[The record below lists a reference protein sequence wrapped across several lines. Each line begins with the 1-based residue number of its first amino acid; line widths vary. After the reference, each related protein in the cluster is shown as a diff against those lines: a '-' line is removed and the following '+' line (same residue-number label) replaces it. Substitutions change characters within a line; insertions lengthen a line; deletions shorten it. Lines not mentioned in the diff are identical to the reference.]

1 MQLLGFSPNCLL
13 SSPAIN
19 ISVGDRCCS
28 LIGRRFSPS
37 TNQNRVIL
45 STGGNCALS
54 AAQILHRFSL
64 LLARDG
70 KGEVFEAG
78 EVNTSDLESGELVSA
93 VGAAINDWEMLN
105 TSIAAPYLG
114 DMMTEPKQEPDDR
127 ESDSPFIRV
136 CDTPSSTKSSP
147 PPSPNGS
154 PMSSP
159 PSLPLFP
166 PIFPPMMFL
175 NHINPFLN
183 LPIHRIPPIPLPPM
197 LQHSQHDN
205 ETKPKALPFS
215 IDNILKPVP
224 NVNVSPHTGPHHH
237 QKSKSPET
245 PRKADSPPEPCV
257 PGDSDCPPGMVRGPN
272 GKLVPAWVFCTRY
285 SDRPSSGPRAR
296 KIKKKQEDFSSQDKR
311 PRTAFSSDQLN
322 RLKDEFNSNRY
333 LTEERRR
340 ALAQE
345 LGLND
350 NQIKIWFQNKRAK
363 LKKATGGKGDLAK
376 ILEQQG
382 LYNHQTVV
390 VDDDSQF

>member
-1 MQLLGFSPNCLL
+1 MG
-13 SSPAIN
+13 
-19 ISVGDRCCS
+19 S
-28 LIGRRFSPS
+28 LFL
-37 TNQNRVIL
+37 T
-45 STGGNCALS
+45 
-54 AAQILHRFSL
+54 
-64 LLARDG
+64 RDG
-70 KGEVFEAG
+70 KGEQFEDRG
-78 EVNTSDLESGELVSA
+78 VKSIDLEFGELVST
-93 VGAAINDWEMLN
+93 VGAHDWEMLN
-105 TSIAAPYLG
+105 THFSAPFLG
-114 DMMTEPKQEPDDR
+114 ERMTEPKQEPEDR
-127 ESDSPFIRV
+127 DSDSPFIRV

-159 PSLPLFP
+159 PSMPLFP
-166 PIFPPMMFL
+166 PIFPRMMFL
-175 NHINPFLN
+175 NHLNPFLG
-183 LPIHRIPPIPLPPM
+183 LPIHRIPQLPLPPM
-197 LQHSQHDN
+197 IPQSQHDN

-224 NVNVSPHTGPHHH
+224 NVNVPSHIGTHH
-237 QKSKSPET
+237 QKSKSPEI
-245 PRKADSPPEPCV
+245 PRRADSPAEPSV
-257 PGDSDCPPGMVRGPN
+257 AGDSDCPPGMVRGPN